1 MGVPGMNM
9 WTGNRCRVLY
19 NYTDAQTFP
28 VLINYERTKRF
39 QAYKLHEYTFEHP
52 SVFKGF
58 GWSLWQQT
66 PSICSSGPGQW
77 PRLPPFRCLSA
88 VRAVCGRGTPNWASQ
103 NLPSKSDRLGS
114 LRPIPTTTSC
124 GSMEYFWKLWFIFDS
139 TESSLPLGLFSLVAA
154 SGGYSLAGCMG
165 FSLRWLLVLHSTSSR
180 AVGFQKPWLPG
191 SRAWVQ

>member
-1 MGVPGMNM
+1 MHKLSQFSLIMKEPKGS
-9 WTGNRCRVLY
+9 R
-19 NYTDAQTFP
+19 
-28 VLINYERTKRF
+28 LINYMNIPLNTHLFSKGLVGVCDSKR
-39 QAYKLHEYTFEHP
+39 QASAHLGQANGPDCPH
-52 SVFKGF
+52 SGV
-58 GWSLWQQT
+58 SQQFA
-66 PSICSSGPGQW
+66 QYVEEE
-77 PRLPPFRCLSA
+77 L
-88 VRAVCGRGTPNWASQ
+88 PNWASQ

-114 LRPIPTTTSC
+114 LRPIPTTTFC
-124 GSMEYFWKLWFIFDS
+124 GSMEYFWKLLFIFDS